1 MTSVAVMQPYLFP
14 YVGYFNLIQAVDCF
28 VVLDDV
34 QMPNR
39 GFVSRNRLL
48 VGGNPMWFSLPVK
61 RNHHCTP
68 LSSRSYLLDKTW
80 VKNTLLTLR
89 YNYPDSNRLDAE
101 DLIMR
106 LHPDRQMSPNVVD
119 VNLDAL
125 SATIQSLDIR
135 PPTMLRSSQIASPA
149 PNPTA
154 HLIRI
159 CQELGAD
166 TYVNLPGGR
175 ALYDRATFAAS
186 GIRIGFI
193 DPRPEPYPQRAES
206 FVSWLSILDLIANT
220 DNTRRNVVLSAYSI
234 DFGAPAD

>member
-1 MTSVAVMQPYLFP
+1 MQPYLFP
-14 YVGYFNLIQAVDCF
+14 YVGYFHLIQAVDCF

-34 QMPNR
+34 RMPSP

-48 VGGNPMWFSLPVK
+48 VGGEPKWFSLPVK
-61 RNHHCTP
+61 RDHRGAP
-68 LSSRSYLLDKTW
+68 LSSRSYLLDERW
-80 VKNTLLTLR
+80 VKNTSLTLR
-89 YNYPDSNRLDAE
+89 HNYSDSNRLDAE
-101 DLIMR
+101 ELIMR

-125 SATIQSLDIR
+125 SATLQSLDIR

-154 HLIRI
+154 RLIRI

-186 GIRIGFI
+186 EIRLGFI
-193 DPRPEPYPQRAES
+193 DSRPEPYPQRAES
-206 FVSWLSILDLIANT
+206 FVPWLSILDLIANT
-220 DNTRRNVVLSAYSI
+220 DNPIRNDVLSAYSI
-234 DFGAPAD
+234 DFGVPVN